1 MKRKVKMTKRIA
13 WQIQRYIAI
22 TEAMHSLQTT
32 VKTIEDA
39 SKQLAYLPVRSSTR
53 SGITGARRRILYE
66 LEGIKKEIKAL
77 EEKRYSI
84 LRQDARIAIK
94 FAIEQQIVRFFLR
107 DKPNNT
113 GITDTILFQLGAENI
128 SQALRIPL
136 GTVLNDKVKKT

>member
-13 WQIQRYIAI
+13 WQIQRYITI
-22 TEAMHSLQTT
+22 TEAMHSLQAT

-77 EEKRYSI
+77 EEKRYSV
-84 LRQDARIAIK
+84 LRQDARVAIK
-94 FAIEQQIVRFFLR
+94 FAVEQQVVRFF
-107 DKPNNT
+107 PNAKLNNV
-113 GITDTILFQLGAENI
+113 GVTDTMLFQLGAERV

-136 GTVLNDKVKKT
+136 GTVLNDKK